1 MKNVNLF
8 IVKRIIENMNIS
20 DEAFA
25 VWCGLRSIMEKDEA
39 EYFVT
44 YNRIACTLF
53 NRAPNRTELNSV
65 KSGFNELINHEYIK
79 IIYSCNKNRTH
90 DRFICFVF

>member
-1 MKNVNLF
+1 
-8 IVKRIIENMNIS
+8 MNIS

-44 YNRIACTLF
+44 YNRIACALF

-79 IIYSCNKNRTH
+79 IIYSCNKTEH
-90 DRFICFVF
+90 MTDLSALYFDGKEFFSDITLE